1 VIYTIISKC
10 RFTGCFLGAFRVILY
25 FLNDIHCREES
36 QVKMNTSKKTNSKGA
51 GYIFKRGSMYYLQ
64 YDVNGSRKK
73 ISLGV
78 KNRRDAENKAKE
90 ILEPLREGTT
100 KEKIA
105 VHIGNARNLL
115 SSRKLIFE
123 EVWDKF
129 AIKLRKDLGK
139 DTVGNYKRQWEAF
152 KSWLYK
158 NHAEITE
165 LSQVTSEMALEYADK
180 LDKVDRLSTSS
191 FNQHRGTL
199 SRLFHLLSKE
209 VGITENPMFVVESKS
224 TPGISRKE
232 LTEKQ
237 ITMVLGKFDDPNFN
251 MMHKDEMR
259 VLFHIGT
266 WTGLRLKDCV
276 LMKWD
281 DIDFKR
287 NRIFCVPVKT
297 RTHGNTVIIP
307 IHPILLKE
315 LKKALTWQ
323 TNEYVL
329 PNAAPRYIRVP
340 STFKKDV
347 VRVFFECGFE
357 TSKQVENRKK
367 RTNVIGFH
375 SLRHS
380 FVSFCAKAGVPLP
393 VVQAIVGHGNPAMT
407 RHYIHIGEES
417 VKQAI
422 NALPQGNMLSGA
434 KKEKTTE
441 EKNQEAIVLLKSKPQ
456 LTETEMRLLKILQ

>member
-1 VIYTIISKC
+1 MST
-10 RFTGCFLGAFRVILY
+10 
-25 FLNDIHCREES
+25 
-36 QVKMNTSKKTNSKGA
+36 KKTNPKGS
-51 GYIFKRGSMYYLQ
+51 GYIFKRGAIYYLQ
-64 YDVNGSRKK
+64 YDVNGRRKK

-78 KNRRDAENKAKE
+78 KSRRDAENKAKE

-105 VHIGNARNLL
+105 VHIGKARELI
-115 SSRKLIFE
+115 SSRKLLLE
-123 EVWDKF
+123 QVWDKF
-129 AIKLRKDLGK
+129 SVKLRKDLGK
-139 DTVGNYKRQWEAF
+139 DTLGNYKRQWEAF

-165 LSQVTSEMALEYADK
+165 LSQVTSEIALEYAEK
-180 LDKVDRLSTSS
+180 LDKTDRLSTSA

-199 SRLFHLLSKE
+199 IRLFRLLGKE
-209 VGITENPMFVVESKS
+209 AGITENPMLVIESKA
-224 TPGISRKE
+224 TPGITRKE
-232 LTEKQ
+232 LTEEQ
-237 ITMVLGKFDDPNFN
+237 ILTVLEKFDDPNFH
-251 MMHKDEMR
+251 MLHKEEMR
-259 VLFHIGT
+259 VLFHMGT

-276 LMKWD
+276 LMKWEN
-281 DIDFKR
+281 IDFNS
-287 NRIFCVPVKT
+287 NRIFCIPVKT

-307 IHPILLKE
+307 IHPALRRE
-315 LKKALTWQ
+315 LEKALAWQ
-323 TNEYVL
+323 KDEYIL
-329 PNAAPRYIRVP
+329 PMAAARYVRAP

-347 VRVFFECGFE
+347 VRVFSECGFE

-367 RTNVIGFH
+367 KTNIIGFH

-422 NALPQGNMLSGA
+422 NALPQGNLLPEP
-434 KKEKTTE
+434 KKTIDDRVKEVIE
-441 EKNQEAIVLLKSKPQ
+441 LLNSKPQ
-456 LTETEMRLLKILQ
+456 LTETDMQILKILQ

>member
-1 VIYTIISKC
+1 MRTIWLGA
-10 RFTGCFLGAFRVILY
+10 FWVLFGCFLGAFHASRHY
-25 FLNDIHCREES
+25 FDDIHCREES
-36 QVKMNTSKKTNSKGA
+36 QGKMSTSKRTNPKGA
-51 GYIFKRGSMYYLQ
+51 GHIFKRGAIYYLQ
-64 YDVNGSRKK
+64 YDVNGRRKK

-78 KNRRDAENKAKE
+78 KSRRDAENKAKE

-105 VHIGNARNLL
+105 VHIGKARNLL
-115 SSRKLIFE
+115 SSRKLILDQ
-123 EVWDKF
+123 VWDKF
-129 AIKLRKDLGK
+129 AIKLRKDLSK
-139 DTVGNYKRQWEAF
+139 DTVENYRRQWDAF

-158 NHAEITE
+158 NHTEIIE
-165 LSQVTSEMALEYADK
+165 ISQVTSEIALEYADK
-180 LDKVDRLSTSS
+180 LDKVDRLSTSA

-199 SRLFHLLSKE
+199 IRLFRLLAKE
-209 VGITENPMFVVESKS
+209 AGITENPMHVVESKA

-237 ITMVLGKFDDPNFN
+237 IMTVLEKFDDPNLN

-276 LMKWD
+276 LMKWE

-307 IHPILLKE
+307 IHPTLIEE
-315 LKKALTWQ
+315 LKKALVWE
-323 TNEYVL
+323 TNEYIL
-329 PNAAPRYIRVP
+329 PNAAARYMTVA

-347 VRVFFECGFE
+347 VRVFSECGFK
-357 TSKQVENRKK
+357 TNKQVENRKK
-367 RTNVIGFH
+367 KTNVIGFH

-422 NALPQGNMLSGA
+422 NALPQGNIEN
-434 KKEKTTE
+434 KKTTE
-441 EKNQEAIVLLKSKPQ
+441 EKNQEAIALLNLKPK
-456 LTETEMRLLKILQ
+456 LTKTEMQLLKILQ